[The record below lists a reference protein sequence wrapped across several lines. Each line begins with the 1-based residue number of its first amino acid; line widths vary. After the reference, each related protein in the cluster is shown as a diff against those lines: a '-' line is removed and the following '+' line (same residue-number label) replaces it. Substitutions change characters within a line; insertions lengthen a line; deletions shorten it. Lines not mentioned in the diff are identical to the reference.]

1 MALVTIRPR
10 NDTDGQA
17 LAAFAERERPGGYP
31 PPGVD
36 LGLESGWI
44 GAWVAETDGEPV
56 GHVALRTQ
64 VSDAVTGRAAQILGV
79 EEAQLA
85 VIKRLLVAQVHRGRG
100 IGRRLLQVAT
110 DAATEAG
117 LTPILDTWIESQA
130 SMRFFE
136 AQGWVRVGEV
146 ELVVRNDAGLFRP
159 IEVIYRWPA

>member
-1 MALVTIRPR
+1 MTIRPR
-10 NDTDGQA
+10 NDTDHQA

-36 LGLESGWI
+36 LGLEPGWI
-44 GAWVAETDGEPV
+44 GSWVAEADGELV
-56 GHVALRTQ
+56 GHVALRTH
-64 VSDAVTGRAAQILGV
+64 VSDAVTGQAAQALGV
-79 EEAQLA
+79 EEAQLG
-85 VIKRLLVAQVHRGRG
+85 VIKRLVVAQRHRGQG

-117 LTPILDTWIESQA
+117 LIPILDTWIGSQA

-136 AQGWVRVGEV
+136 AQGWVRVGQV
-146 ELVVRNDAGLFRP
+146 ELFVLNDAGLFRP